1 MRFSGG
7 LVSLIT
13 SALAILASS
22 VDARSERRDNIGYFS
37 LIEQPIIHTPSH
49 RVNAL
54 SHFDI
59 TFELH
64 RRQQRLKLSL
74 EPNHDILPDDA
85 QVHFVDQAGN
95 IQRSEFINRQDH
107 KVFKGWTWIEVG
119 HENWERVGWARVV
132 VKEDGPDPLFEGAF
146 TVRHEH
152 HHILLRSS
160 YAQTKH
166 ELDKNLDDTTAEY
179 MIVFRDSDMRPP
191 VEDDLTKRSS
201 PAGSACGAD
210 DLPFNSD
217 PDHPIFRPL
226 TELNSRSWNSL
237 SLDSI
242 FGLGRRQFDIPGG
255 GGNAGGVN
263 LGSSIGSTA
272 GCPSTR
278 KVALIGVATDCSY
291 AQSFGSERQ
300 QQLTRENVIK
310 VVNSASQLYEE
321 TFNISLGLR
330 HLNVFPPECP
340 ATPPSSAPWNVGCGE
355 GGSSGPNL
363 GQRLNL
369 FSAWRGK
376 QRDNNAFWTLM
387 SNCRTGAEVG
397 LAWLGQ
403 LCNSEVR
410 GNPDPNDSSSQ
421 AVTGANVV
429 ARTTNEWQVFAHEVG
444 HTFGAVHDCDG
455 NLCSQPQAAARSQCC
470 PFSRNSCNANGRFIM
485 NPTSG
490 RGITQF
496 SPCTVGNI
504 CSSMGRNSVRTD
516 CLSNNRGV
524 VTITGSQCGNGI
536 VEEGED
542 CDCGGEASCRDNPC
556 CDAKTCKFKANAVC
570 DDSNEDCCSN
580 CQFKSSDSVCR
591 PSTGPCDPE
600 EKCTGSSSTCPA
612 DKSKPNGEACGKG
625 LACASGQCTSRD
637 DQCRTLMGSILDGN
651 NTFACDDQ
659 TCTLACSSSPSACFS
674 LNQNFLDGTPCSA
687 GGQCKNGVCEGS
699 SFGKGVKSW
708 IDSNKSLVI
717 GISVGLG
724 GLLLI
729 SILVCIIRR
738 CRKPR
743 NRKSMAPMTQ
753 GAVYPPPPARGFR
766 GWTRPQPADPW
777 APHLSQGNPGAPGSP
792 PIDPPFPPPAYGST
806 AAARGR
812 MPSVRYA

>member
-1 MRFSGG
+1 MPC
-7 LVSLIT
+7 VCP
-13 SALAILASS
+13 
-22 VDARSERRDNIGYFS
+22 ARSERRDNIGYLS

-59 TFELH
+59 TFDLH
-64 RRQQRLKLSL
+64 RRQQRLKFSL
-74 EPNHDILPDDA
+74 EPNHDILPEGA

-95 IQRSEFINRQDH
+95 IQKSELINRQDH
-107 KVFKGWTWIEVG
+107 KVFKGWSWVEVESG
-119 HENWERVGWARVV
+119 NWERVGWARVV
-132 VKEDGPDPLFEGAF
+132 VKQDGPYPLFEGAF

-152 HHILLRSS
+152 HHILLSSS

-166 ELDKNLDDTTAEY
+166 ELDKNLDDATAEY
-179 MIVFRDSDMRPP
+179 MIVFRDSDMRRPG
-191 VEDDLTKRSS
+191 EDDVTKRSS
-201 PAGSACGAD
+201 PGGPSCGAD

-217 PDHPIFRPL
+217 PDHPIFRPV
-226 TELNSRSWNSL
+226 TKRDTNSWNSL

-242 FGLGRRQFDIPGG
+242 FGLGRRQFDIPGT

-263 LGSSIGSTA
+263 LGSTIGSTA

-291 AQSFGSERQ
+291 TQSFGSEGQ
-300 QQLTRENVIK
+300 QQLTRENVIT

-330 HLNVFPPECP
+330 NLNVFPPECP
-340 ATPPSSAPWNVGCGE
+340 GTPPSSAPWNVGCGE
-355 GGSSGPNL
+355 GGNSGPTL

-369 FSAWRGK
+369 FSAWRGQ
-376 QRDNNAFWTLM
+376 QRDDNAFWTLM

-410 GNPDPNDSSSQ
+410 GDPNPNNSSSQ

-444 HTFGAVHDCDG
+444 HTFGAVHDCDDS
-455 NLCSQPQAAARSQCC
+455 LCSQPQAAARSQCC

-542 CDCGGEASCRDNPC
+542 CDCGGEASCRNNPC
-556 CDAKTCKFKANAVC
+556 CDAKTCKFKDNAVC

-580 CQFKSSDSVCR
+580 CQFKSSNSVCR
-591 PSTGPCDPE
+591 PSTSPCDPE
-600 EKCTGSSSTCPA
+600 EKCTGTSSTCPA
-612 DKSKPNGEACGKG
+612 DNTKPDGEECGNG

-637 DQCRTLMGSILDGN
+637 HQCRTLMGSILDGN
-651 NTFACDDQ
+651 NTFACDDR
-659 TCTLACSSSPSACFS
+659 TCTLACSSSRTACFS
-674 LNQNFLDGTPCSA
+674 LNQNFLDGTPCTA
-687 GGQCKNGVCEGS
+687 GGRCKNGVCEGS
-699 SFGKGVKSW
+699 SFGKEVKSW
-708 IDSNKSLVI
+708 IDKNKSLVI
-717 GISVGLG
+717 GLSAGIG

-729 SILVCIIRR
+729 SILSCIIRR

-743 NRKSMAPMTQ
+743 HRKSMAPMTQ
-753 GAVYPPPPARGFR
+753 GAVYSPQPRGFT
-766 GWTRPQPADPW
+766 GWARPPPADPW
-777 APHLSQGNPGAPGSP
+777 TPHPSQVNPGAPGIP